1 MRSTSMTPVLLGAIL
16 AMACGKKKPS
26 EAQPATTA
34 KAQSAEAA
42 EAAQGSEPVP
52 LPPLQLEARHAA
64 LTEAAKAFVEEIAK
78 LEKARDVT
86 CWTSFRQL
94 DNFISSKTYS
104 DFATLTKIVAIKA
117 LVRSVWVAASQAS
130 GGEPVTA
137 QRIEEVFSIEA
148 ELPEA
153 KKAELEKFAETL
165 GWQQFHDYRTTSEH
179 WRILLSVVTDELASP
194 QPALAPLS
202 DDGRQ
207 ALALVTT
214 RLALSLLTEAGA
226 LATEART
233 PLIEA
238 DHVKKAYATLLARH
252 EIPEKD
258 APAGTPDH
266 ATAKVARMHL
276 TKGLIDAKIE
286 ALRHYNQATDDLHA
300 EMQKISKIPITPEA
314 VAKLEAELRAFT
326 EFFVKGYE
334 PMRADNY
341 LADGNFAP
349 SDAEGKDYVDAAHV
363 ENVTVQLFPYVIM
376 PNGDVKLRFEQ
387 RPGHISM
394 QERQPQDVTLLDH
407 HMNAI
412 RDTAIHWVVL
422 ERIFAEQPFAMDA
435 FAAEYL
441 SELVSIVATY
451 WVRRAQT
458 LATQAG
464 AKSVTLEHMSQVR
477 DLGYVMVMP
486 TDDAAASWGP
496 QRQKLKQ
503 KVLAQYGDA
512 LFEDVTA
519 AWGLP
524 TELRRE
530 VQGQHPGSD
539 DFDIQEV
546 MGSGIAVGDIDG
558 DGVSDVFLA
567 GEGLG
572 RLYLNK
578 RKESGEGRHFV
589 DVTEAWGIVTP
600 LPDSRGAL
608 MVDYDGD
615 GDLDLL
621 VLRSREPSLLL
632 ENRDG
637 KLVDVAKEKGL
648 VTGRGAHVATF
659 FDYDGDGDLDVYVGY
674 YGSAACNAGACPDGR
689 NLPSLDGRNGTPNQL
704 LRNDGGRFTEV
715 GAVAGAAD
723 EGWTLAVGAFDY
735 DLDGDLDLYLA
746 NDFGAN
752 PLLRNDGDG
761 TFTDVA
767 LELGAADRGSGMN
780 VSFADL
786 DGNGAWDVFVSNI
799 DMFSKNIKIVFPTD
813 ESTVKLSDKILRS
826 FQYLSGNK
834 LYFNVMDGDRR
845 RFEPREGVWFE
856 PGDRGWGWAGIF
868 FDYDLDGD
876 EDIYLANGWI
886 PRSPAADQKN
896 QMFVN
901 EGETFYM
908 GPVDAPEAFAGNSR
922 SVVALDID
930 GDGDLDL
937 LVNNYA
943 QPPRLLENV
952 QATKRH
958 WLKVRVGGAGA
969 NTRAVGASV
978 EVVAGKRTMRRL
990 VTCGIGY
997 LGQDEETVHFGLGAA
1012 KKADVTVTWP
1022 DGRKHTVRGVRAD
1035 QVHEIARPQP
1045 EG

>member
-1 MRSTSMTPVLLGAIL
+1 MRSTISNLVVLAVVL
-16 AMACGKKKPS
+16 APGCGKKKDDGQARAGV
-26 EAQPATTA
+26 EAKIEPVAP
-34 KAQSAEAA
+34 AEAGDA
-42 EAAQGSEPVP
+42 EP
-52 LPPLQLEARHAA
+52 LPPIELEARHAA
-64 LTEAAKAFVEEIAK
+64 LAEAAQAFVSEIAT
-78 LEKARDVT
+78 LEMARDVT

-94 DNFISSKTYS
+94 DNFISAKTYS
-104 DFATLTKIVAIKA
+104 DFATLTKIVAVKA
-117 LVRSVWVAASQAS
+117 LVRSVWAAASEAS
-130 GGEPVTA
+130 AGDPIGVEH
-137 QRIEEVFSIEA
+137 IEKVFSIEA

-153 KKAELEKFAETL
+153 KKAELEKFAESL

-179 WRILLSVVTDELASP
+179 WRILLSVATDELASP
-194 QPALAPLS
+194 TPALAPLS
-202 DDGRQ
+202 DEGRQ
-207 ALALVTT
+207 RLALVTT
-214 RLALSLLTEAGA
+214 RLALSLLTESGA
-226 LATEART
+226 IATEART

-238 DHVKKAYATLLARH
+238 EHVKKAYANLLARH

-258 APAGTPDH
+258 APVGTPDH
-266 ATAKVARMHL
+266 AKAKVARMHV
-276 TKGLIDAKIE
+276 TKGLIDAKIQ
-286 ALRHYNQATDDLHA
+286 ALRHYNQASDDLHA
-300 EMQKISKIPITPEA
+300 ELQKISKIPITREA
-314 VAKLEAELRAFT
+314 VEKLEAELRAFT
-326 EFFVKGYE
+326 AFFLQGHE

-341 LADGNFAP
+341 LADGNFEPGDAP
-349 SDAEGKDYVDAAHV
+349 AKDYVDATHV
-363 ENVTVQLFPYVIM
+363 ENVTLQLFPYVIL
-376 PNGDVKLRFEQ
+376 PNGDVKLRFEP
-387 RPGHISM
+387 RPGHIAL

-422 ERIFAEQPFAMDA
+422 DRNFAGEPFAIDA

-464 AKSVTLEHMSQVR
+464 AKEVGLEHMSRVR
-477 DLGYVMVMP
+477 DVGYVMVMP
-486 TDDAAASWGP
+486 TDDAHASWGP
-496 QRQKLKQ
+496 EREKAKR
-503 KVLAQYGDA
+503 KVLAPYGDA
-512 LFEDVTA
+512 LFADVTA
-519 AWGLP
+519 DWGLP
-524 TELRRE
+524 TQLRQE
-530 VQGQHPGSD
+530 VAVMDPGAD

-558 DGVSDVFLA
+558 DGFSDVFLA

-572 RLYLNK
+572 RLYLN
-578 RKESGEGRHFV
+578 RANDEGQGRRFV
-589 DVTEAWGIVTP
+589 DVTEAWGLPVP
-600 LPDSRGAL
+600 LADSRGAL

-621 VLRSREPSLLL
+621 VLRSRSPSLLL

-637 KLVDVAKEKGL
+637 KLVDVAEAKGF
-648 VTGRGAHVATF
+648 VTGRGAHVAVF
-659 FDYDGDGDLDVYVGY
+659 FDYDGDGDLDAYVGY
-674 YGSAACNAGACPDGR
+674 YGSAACNRGACPGGR

-704 LRNDGGRFTEV
+704 FRNDGGRFTEV
-715 GAVAGAAD
+715 GAKAGVAD
-723 EGWTLAVGAFDY
+723 EGWTLAIGAFDY
-735 DLDGDLDLYLA
+735 DADGDLDLYLA

-752 PLLRNDGDG
+752 PLLRNEGDG

-767 LELGAADRGSGMN
+767 VEVGAADRGSGMN

-786 DGNGAWDVFVSNI
+786 SGNGAWDVFVSNI

-834 LYFNVMDGDRR
+834 LYFNVVEEGRR
-845 RFEPREGVWFE
+845 RFEPREGLWFE

-896 QMFVN
+896 QMFVHDA
-901 EGETFYM
+901 ETFFLA
-908 GPVDAPEAFAGNSR
+908 PQDAPEAFAGNSR
-922 SVVALDID
+922 SVVALDVD

-952 QATKRH
+952 QATPH
-958 WLKVRVGGAGA
+958 GWLKLRLVGSGA
-969 NTRAVGASV
+969 NTRAVGAVV
-978 EVVAGKRTMRRL
+978 EAVAGKQTMRRL

-997 LGQDEETVHFGLGAA
+997 LGQDEELVHFGLGRA

-1022 DGRKHTVRGVRAD
+1022 DGRKQVARGLRAG
-1035 QVHEIARPQP
+1035 QIHEIAQLQP
-1045 EG
+1045 ED